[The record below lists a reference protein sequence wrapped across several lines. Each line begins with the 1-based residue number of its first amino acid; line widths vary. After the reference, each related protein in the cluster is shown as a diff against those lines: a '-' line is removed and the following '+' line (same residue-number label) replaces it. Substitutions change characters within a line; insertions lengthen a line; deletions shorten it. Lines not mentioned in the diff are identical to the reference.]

1 MTKIFL
7 NKNFLYNNYYF
18 NLYDYLECSGA
29 KTGSDERTAIQ
40 SWVVVHIWLMQ
51 IAKIQN
57 IGQSIREKLLLQY

>member
-1 MTKIFL
+1 M
-7 NKNFLYNNYYF
+7 
-18 NLYDYLECSGA
+18 YDYLECSGA